1 MGRVIHL
8 DKGSKKR
15 IQRIRWTPSEKMTLA
30 LLFLVLGVFCILVG
44 LWDAFHAV
52 FDSAVSRGS
61 FR

>member
-15 IQRIRWTPSEKMTLA
+15 IQRIRWTSTERMTLA
-30 LLFLVLGVFCILVG
+30 LLFLALGVFCILVG
-44 LWDAFHAV
+44 LWDAFHDV
-52 FDSAVSRGS
+52 LDSTISRGA